1 MKKVD
6 SFLCLFM
13 LLTSSWYM
21 NAQIGFDPQIEF
33 QVIPD
38 VVVVPESPLESQVI
52 FIGGYDSVITNSTY
66 GNPAGAY
73 PAKQWHDFIGFTP
86 DETNSGDLGWLSI
99 NHEMISNDPNL
110 GDGGGM
116 TTFKIKRDPDTDSI
130 IVVEQTLSDGRNGY
144 FFNVDFA
151 NTVGETGMNC
161 GGITSDADG
170 RIWTAEEWFR
180 TSNPSIHYDWYGGPA
195 VSDTSDFTISNSG
208 IPMADGQ
215 TVKKFENFNYMV
227 EIDPREAVAIRKQYN
242 WGRQPFEGGVILPDN
257 QTVYLGA
264 DATPGIF
271 SKFVAETPGDFTSG
285 KLYAYREDDQR
296 MRLSHQLSNT
306 DMFSEISA
314 FDPSTNMLFST
325 YTDGAGVLV
334 HTFTNAESLDSLAF
348 IDLASHG
355 EPTSVA
361 AKNGLLAI
369 AIANDVSTAD
379 GKVLILDS
387 DLNILNE
394 VTTGVLPDMVAFSPD
409 GNYIVTANEGEP
421 NDDYTIDPEGTVTII
436 DISGGASAATVQ
448 HANFQSFTPAM
459 IPGVRI
465 FGEQPGPNPVGL
477 YFTEYAEGSGF
488 NKYLEIYNGSGSDVD
503 LSAYSLSSC
512 SNGCN
517 TIGQWDY
524 PDNVTFAPGT
534 ILASGDVYIVYHP
547 DANVDPTIIDEGDQT
562 HQYLSNGDDVYALTL
577 AGATPSN
584 YTIVDIIGDMGADPG
599 SGWEV
604 AGVANGTQNHTLVR
618 KEHVISGNADWSA
631 AAGTDALSSE
641 WLVYPSDD
649 YVSVGEHEHYNP
661 IYSTVAQDLEPE
673 YVAID
678 GASEKAY
685 VACQENNAIAI
696 IDLATAQVEDVFS
709 LGFKDYGLE
718 ENNIDASDDDEL
730 QGNFMDWDN
739 LYGMYQPDAITITEI
754 DGVEYL
760 LTANEGD
767 ARDYDGFSEEVRVRD
782 LILDPAIFP
791 NAAVI
796 QSDSLLGRLKT
807 TTTMGDWN
815 NDGMHEEIYSYGARS
830 FSIWDL
836 SGNLVFDSKNEFSS
850 ILSSKFSDNYADN
863 RDDDKGCE
871 PESIAVGKV
880 GGKTFAYIG
889 LERSAGVMV
898 YDITDPTN
906 AFYVNYYNN
915 NSYDLSPEGLIF
927 VDGADSPDGRPYLI
941 STNEAFGSYTGSISV
956 YNVNGYD
963 GKQWI
968 EINNSNMEKML
979 NYAGEA
985 VNAGAT
991 LFNRLEW
998 VSYNPAD
1005 ENVYMTETGRDNP
1018 GSRWADE
1025 VDNGGVIADFHN
1037 TRALSQGTDVLSS
1050 DYVDYYG
1057 RVLKFDVST
1066 EVVSP
1071 HLSAGPE
1078 FHDMSD
1084 VSSSNYPETHL
1095 SNPDGLSFMTVGQ
1108 KTYMVIQEDL
1118 NGTSHGRMPAGVS
1131 NRTCEMFIL
1140 DTDISS
1146 PTVDDLVRIAQVPLG
1161 AEITGARAT
1170 PDGKTLFFNSQ
1181 HPSSSNPFPYNNSC
1195 TIAINGWDRLPD
1207 NTNVNEIENESVF
1220 SVYPN
1225 PTSRIVYFNR
1235 SMDVALYTID
1245 GQLLQVARNAKS
1257 MDIMNLSPGT
1267 YVLKNEEGDVKK
1279 LVVQ

>member
-1 MKKVD
+1 MKKVN
-6 SFLCLFM
+6 SLLYLFFM
-13 LLTSSWYM
+13 LTLGWYG

-38 VVVVPESPLESQVI
+38 VVIVPESPLESQVI

-99 NHEMISNDPNL
+99 NHERINADPNL

-116 TTFKIKRDPDTDSI
+116 TTFKIRRDPNTDSI
-130 IVVEQTLSDGRNGY
+130 IIVEQTLSDGRTGH
-144 FFNVDFA
+144 FFNVDFV

-180 TSNPSIHYDWYGGPA
+180 TSNASI
-195 VSDTSDFTISNSG
+195 SELQDTSDFTIINSG
-208 IPMADGQ
+208 ISMADGQ
-215 TVKKFENFNYMV
+215 TVKKYQNFNYMV

-242 WGRQPFEGGVILPDN
+242 WGRQPFEGGVVMPDN

-285 KLYAYREDDQR
+285 KLYAFREDPDQ
-296 MRLSHQLSNT
+296 MRLSHNHSKEN
-306 DMFSEISA
+306 MYSEISA
-314 FDPSTNMLFST
+314 YDAQTQRVFST
-325 YTDGAGVLV
+325 YTLTPGVVV
-334 HTFTNAESLDSLAF
+334 HSFSNTQELDSIRF
-348 IDLASHG
+348 IDLASIG

-361 AKNGLLAI
+361 AKNGLLAVAVPDSI
-369 AIANDVSTAD
+369 GTEN
-379 GKVLILDS
+379 GKVLIYDNNYTLQNT
-387 DLNILNE
+387 LT
-394 VTTGVLPDMVAFSPD
+394 VGVLPDNLTFSPD
-409 GNYIVTANEGEP
+409 GNFIVVANEGEP
-421 NDDYTIDPEGTVTII
+421 NDDYTIDPEGSVSVI
-436 DISGGASAATVQ
+436 DISSGVASATVQ
-448 HANFQSFTPAM
+448 TAGFGAYTAAM
-459 IPGVRI
+459 IPDVRI
-465 FGEQPGPNPVGL
+465 FGEQPGPNPVDL
-477 YFTEYAEGSGF
+477 YFTEYSEGSGF
-488 NKYLEIYNGSGSDVD
+488 NKYLEIYNGSDNDID

-517 TIGQWDY
+517 VIGEWDF

-534 ILASGDVYIVYHP
+534 ILAAGDVYIVYHP
-547 DANVDPTIIDEGDQT
+547 DASVDSSIIVEGDQT
-562 HQYLSNGDDVYALTL
+562 HQFLSNGDDVYALTL
-577 AGATPSN
+577 AGATASN
-584 YTIVDIIGDMGADPG
+584 YTIIDIIGDMGADPG

-618 KEHVISGNADWSA
+618 KEDVISGNTDWSA
-631 AAGTDALSSE
+631 AAGTDSLSSE
-641 WLVYPSDD
+641 WLVYPIDD
-649 YVSVGEHEHYNP
+649 YISVGEHEHYNP

-685 VACQENNAIAI
+685 VACQENNAIAVV
-696 IDLATAQVEDVFS
+696 DLASAQVVDIFS

-718 ENNIDASDDDEL
+718 ENNIDASDDDNA

-739 LYGMYQPDAITITEI
+739 VYGMYQPDAITITEI
-754 DGVEYL
+754 GGVEYL

-782 LILDPAIFP
+782 LVLDPTVFPDAAI
-791 NAAVI
+791 I

-807 TTTMGDWN
+807 TTKMGDWD
-815 NDGMHEEIYSYGARS
+815 NDGKYEEIYSYGARS

-836 SGNLVFDSKNEFSS
+836 NGNLIFDSKNDFSN
-850 ILSSKFSDNYADN
+850 ILASKFSDNYADN

-871 PESIAVGKV
+871 PESITVGTI
-880 GGKTFAYIG
+880 GGKIFAYIG

-898 YDITDPTN
+898 YDITDPAN
-906 AFYVNYYNN
+906 AFYVNYFNKN
-915 NSYDLSPEGLIF
+915 EYDLSPEGLVFINQ
-927 VDGADSPDGRPYLI
+927 GESPDGKPYLI
-941 STNEAFGSYTGSISV
+941 STNESFGDYGGSVSV

-963 GKQWI
+963 GSRWI
-968 EINNSNMEKML
+968 EMNNNSLDKML
-979 NYAGEA
+979 NFTEEA

-991 LFNRLEW
+991 LYNRLEW

-1005 ENVYMTETGRDNP
+1005 GNVYMTETGRDNP
-1018 GSRWADE
+1018 ASRWADE
-1025 VDNGGVIADFHN
+1025 VDRGGVIADFHN
-1037 TRALSQGTDVLSS
+1037 ARATSQGTNVLSS

-1057 RVLKFDVST
+1057 RVLKFDVSSE
-1066 EVVSP
+1066 EVTP
-1071 HLSAGPE
+1071 YLSAGPE
-1078 FHDMSD
+1078 FHDMSE

-1095 SNPDGLSFMTVGQ
+1095 SNPDGLTFMTVGQ

-1131 NRTCEMFIL
+1131 NRSCEMFIL

-1146 PTVDDLVRIAQVPLG
+1146 PTVEDLVRIAQVPLG

-1195 TIAINGWDRLPD
+1195 TIAINGWDKLPD
-1207 NTNVNEIENESVF
+1207 NTNVNEIEDNMSF

-1225 PTSRIVYFNR
+1225 PTSRIVHFNR
-1235 SMDVALYTID
+1235 YMDVAIYTID
-1245 GQLLQVARNAKS
+1245 GQLLQVVRNAKS

-1267 YVLKNEEGDVKK
+1267 YVLKNEDGEVKK